1 MSTAQTRTHEHA
13 KRIFDCTHTA
23 AEELGL
29 ETWRKA
35 LQGLLQSERDAQR
48 LLLTGWEGV
57 VSLLEVAGV

>member
-1 MSTAQTRTHEHA
+1 MQNGYLIA
-13 KRIFDCTHTA
+13 RITA